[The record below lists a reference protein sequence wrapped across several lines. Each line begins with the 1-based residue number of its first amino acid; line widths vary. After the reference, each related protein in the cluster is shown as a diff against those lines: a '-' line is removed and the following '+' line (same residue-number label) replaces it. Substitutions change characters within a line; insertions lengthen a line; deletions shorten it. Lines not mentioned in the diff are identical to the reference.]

1 MDKISEEE
9 LKRLLK
15 SKKSKRK
22 MKTGK
27 KGFWTGMIISII
39 LLIFSAV
46 MVILDKDTQTVA
58 IFAGA
63 GVSII
68 PFNLAIYQN
77 NSTKENLVHMEKNY
91 IENYDQQEG
100 IY

>member
-1 MDKISEEE
+1 
-9 LKRLLK
+9 
-15 SKKSKRK
+15 
-22 MKTGK
+22 
-27 KGFWTGMIISII
+27 
-39 LLIFSAV
+39 

-68 PFNLAIYQN
+68 PFNLAIYQG
-77 NSTKENLVHMEKNY
+77 NSTKENLIHMEKNY
-91 IENYDQQEG
+91 IVDYDEKEG